1 MSWTIVNGEERHAQH
16 PDTFEIPAERDRKSL
31 RVGDFAKICLEGGE
45 AGERFWL
52 RVTAKTDDGRYVGKV
67 DNDLVVY
74 TEIPLGFEMVFA
86 PEHVLSILPGAA

>member
-1 MSWTIVNGEERHAQH
+1 M
-16 PDTFEIPAERDRKSL
+16 
-31 RVGDFAKICLEGGE
+31 
-45 AGERFWL
+45 
-52 RVTAKTDDGRYVGKV
+52 TAKTDDGRYVGKV